1 MVIEGKDLTGLENES
16 GGLRIQRVP
25 PTEKRG
31 RVHTSTVTVAVL
43 DHAISTQ
50 PVLDD
55 RDLRIEWFHGTGPGG
70 QHRNKHANSCRL
82 IHLPTGTVTTCQ
94 SRSRESSLA
103 SAREEMARRL
113 REETMTRQHLE
124 INYHRRSQLGSGQ
137 RGDKTR
143 TIQFTNDRV
152 VDHRTGGSMRAS
164 DFMSGFMHR
173 LWPSGTTR

>member
-1 MVIEGKDLTGLENES
+1 M
-16 GGLRIQRVP
+16 QRVP

-43 DHAISTQ
+43 GPTEVSL

-55 RDLRIEWFHGTGPGG
+55 RDLRIEWFRGTGPGG

-82 IHLPTGTVTTCQ
+82 IHVPSGTVTTCQ
-94 SRSRESSLA
+94 SRSRESNLE

-113 REETMTRQHLE
+113 REGNLLKQHQAANHE
-124 INYHRRSQLGSGQ
+124 RRSQLGSGQ

-164 DFMSGFMHR
+164 DFMAGFMHR
-173 LWPSGTTR
+173 LWPRRDMA